1 MKKTTT
7 LLLLVLVTVAP
18 VAAQKLEKINPPG
31 LSKPA
36 SGTYTQ
42 IVRAGKLLFIAGQ
55 TATNSEGKVVGPGMK
70 EQVDQV
76 FANLLIA
83 LKSQGADFS
92 EVVKMTSVD
101 SRPEPEPDLLCIHV
115 DGPVAFELVSLTDS
129 AIAKMQAAGQKAHQ
143 DAFYTSDPAWKSSAK
158 NSQRNTRRVQSTSSC
173 LSTRTVRLLRQRTRW
188 FLDPK
193 GENLYILRR

>member
-1 MKKTTT
+1 MPLAGTHMSTPLSRKQQNEQ
-7 LLLLVLVTVAP
+7 
-18 VAAQKLEKINPPG
+18 AAFAEFVRRMGTQG
-31 LSKPA
+31 DWLS
-36 SGTYTQ
+36 
-42 IVRAGKLLFIAGQ
+42 I
-55 TATNSEGKVVGPGMK
+55 
-70 EQVDQV
+70 
-76 FANLLIA
+76 
-83 LKSQGADFS
+83 
-92 EVVKMTSVD
+92 D

-143 DAFYTSDPAWKSSAK
+143 DAFYTSDPAEEIIRK

>member
-1 MKKTTT
+1 MPLAGTHMSTPLSRKQQNEQ
-7 LLLLVLVTVAP
+7 
-18 VAAQKLEKINPPG
+18 AAFAEFVRRMGTQG
-31 LSKPA
+31 DWLS
-36 SGTYTQ
+36 
-42 IVRAGKLLFIAGQ
+42 I
-55 TATNSEGKVVGPGMK
+55 
-70 EQVDQV
+70 
-76 FANLLIA
+76 
-83 LKSQGADFS
+83 
-92 EVVKMTSVD
+92 D

-129 AIAKMQAAGQKAHQ
+129 AIAKVQAAGPKAHQ
-143 DAFYTSDPAWKSSAK
+143 DAFYTSDPAEEIIRK

>member
-1 MKKTTT
+1 MRQTTV
-7 LLLLVLVTVAP
+7 LLLVLVAAAP

-36 SGTYTQ
+36 PGTYTH
-42 IVRAGKLLFIAGQ
+42 IVRAGNLLFIAGQ
-55 TATNSEGKVVGPGMK
+55 TGTNFEGKVVGPGMK
-70 EQVDQV
+70 EQVDLV

-143 DAFYTSDPAWKSSAK
+143 DAFYMSDPAWKSSAK

-188 FLDPK
+188 FMIPK
-193 GENLYILRR
+193 GENLYIL

>member
-1 MKKTTT
+1 
-7 LLLLVLVTVAP
+7 
-18 VAAQKLEKINPPG
+18 
-31 LSKPA
+31 
-36 SGTYTQ
+36 
-42 IVRAGKLLFIAGQ
+42 
-55 TATNSEGKVVGPGMK
+55 MK

-143 DAFYTSDPAWKSSAK
+143 DAFYTSDPAVEIIRKKLTKKYTTSAEHIE
-158 NSQRNTRRVQSTSSC
+158 
-173 LSTRTVRLLRQRTRW
+173 LLIYTNRQIITPT
-188 FLDPK
+188 DEVVP
-193 GENLYILRR
+193 